1 MKVNELKKIIKE
13 SVREVF
19 QDELKVIVLEAIKGN
34 STFINEQINTEKLSL
49 KENINPNIEMKNIL
63 RQKYLENL
71 SPNSSTAGFNSNDIN
86 SFTPPSHI
94 DTINGSLPEGEVNLN
109 QIMGLLNKK

>member
-19 QDELKVIVLEAIKGN
+19 QDELKIIVLEAIKGN
-34 STFINEQINTEKLSL
+34 STFINEQINTEKLPL
-49 KENINPNIEMKNIL
+49 KENQTSNIEMRDIL
-63 RQKYLENL
+63 RQKYFNDVI
-71 SPNSSTAGFNSNDIN
+71 PNTTTFNSNDIN
-86 SFTPPSHI
+86 SFTPPQHI

-109 QIMGLLNKK
+109 QIMGLLNTK